1 MKKTLAIV
9 ALLVMVVSVV
19 SAGSVYFDSGV
30 SFSNGN
36 RTYKIDDYNYEGKSV
51 KYSMTS
57 LPLEIG
63 YREAFD
69 NGVVVSGSAGVFFNL
84 SEKFDGH
91 TNDGDKNF
99 PTHFSLKV
107 QAGYGMKINKKL
119 AAEFLGGLSY
129 SFGSNSKEEAG
140 AKTKV
145 SQSTII
151 LVGEAVVKYEIADS
165 ITLRAGAKIG
175 IPFTSSVKQTF
186 TLGSNSTTNK
196 FKLSGFMFNFTP
208 FVGAAYQF

>member
-1 MKKTLAIV
+1 MKKTFAIV

-84 SEKFDGH
+84 SEKFNGH
-91 TNDGDKNF
+91 TNDGDKYF

-107 QAGYGMKINKKL
+107 LAGYGMKINEKL

-129 SFGSNSKEEAG
+129 SFGSNSEEG
-140 AKTKV
+140 TGFKYKV

-151 LVGEAVVKYEIADS
+151 LVGEAGVKYEIADS

-175 IPFTSSVKQTF
+175 IPFASSMKATVTM
-186 TLGSNSTTNK
+186 GSNSETEK
-196 FKLSGFMFNFTP
+196 AKLSGFMINFTP

>member
-1 MKKTLAIV
+1 MKKTFAIV

-30 SFSNGN
+30 SFSNGS

-84 SEKFDGH
+84 SEKFDGR
-91 TNDGDKNF
+91 TNDGDKLF
-99 PTHFSLKV
+99 PTHFSLKA
-107 QAGYGMKINKKL
+107 QAGYGMEINKKL
-119 AAEFLGGLSY
+119 TAEFLGGFSY
-129 SFGSNSKEEAG
+129 AFGSKKSEGYKLSFSTITLTAEAG
-140 AKTKV
+140 
-145 SQSTII
+145 
-151 LVGEAVVKYEIADS
+151 VKYEIADS

-175 IPFTSSVKQTF
+175 IPFTTNMKETF
-186 TLGSNSTTNK
+186 DNGSESEK
-196 FKLSGFMFNFTP
+196 LKLSGFMFNFTP

>member
-1 MKKTLAIV
+1 MKKTFAIV

-19 SAGSVYFDSGV
+19 SAGTVYLDSGV
-30 SFSNGN
+30 SLLGGS
-36 RTYKIDDYNYEGKSV
+36 RAYKIEGSSYDEKT
-51 KYSMTS
+51 KYANTYI
-57 LPLEIG
+57 PLEIG
-63 YREAFD
+63 YRETLD

-84 SEKFDGH
+84 KETVEGETSDEKM
-91 TNDGDKNF
+91 F
-99 PTHFSLKV
+99 PSVFSFKA
-107 QAGYGMKINKKL
+107 QAGYGMKINEKL

-129 SFGSNSKEEAG
+129 SFGSKSEEGTGFKSKR
-140 AKTKV
+140 

-151 LVGEAVVKYEIADS
+151 LVGEAGIKYEIADS

>member
-1 MKKTLAIV
+1 MKKTFAIV

-36 RTYKIDDYNYEGKSV
+36 RGWEADGKKYEKFKLSV
-51 KYSMTS
+51 VS

-69 NGVVVSGSAGVFFNL
+69 NGVIVSGSAGVFFNL
-84 SEKFDGH
+84 SEKMNGNALDE
-91 TNDGDKNF
+91 KWF
-99 PTHFSLKV
+99 PTHFSLKA
-107 QAGYGMKINKKL
+107 QAGYGMEINEKL
-119 AAEFLGGLSY
+119 AAEFLGGFSY
-129 SFGSNSKEEAG
+129 AFGTIRPSDDYKESFSTITLTAEAG
-140 AKTKV
+140 
-145 SQSTII
+145 
-151 LVGEAVVKYEIADS
+151 VKYEIADS

-175 IPFTSSVKQTF
+175 IPFK
-186 TLGSNSTTNK
+186 TTIKAKVDGASDSAKNK
-196 FKLSGFMFNFTP
+196 LYGFMFNITP

>member
-1 MKKTLAIV
+1 MKKTFAIV

-19 SAGSVYFDSGV
+19 SAGSVYLDSGV
-30 SFSNGN
+30 SLLSGS
-36 RTYKIDDYNYEGKSV
+36 RTLKNEGSSDGEKL
-51 KYSMTS
+51 KFANTYI
-57 LPLEIG
+57 PLEIG
-63 YREAFD
+63 YRETLD

-107 QAGYGMKINKKL
+107 QAGYGMKINEKL

-129 SFGSNSKEEAG
+129 SFGSNSEEG
-140 AKTKV
+140 TGFKSKR

-151 LVGEAVVKYEIADS
+151 LVGEAGIKYEIADS

-175 IPFTSSVKQTF
+175 IPFASSIKATYTS
-186 TLGSNSTTNK
+186 GSYSTTNK
-196 FKLSGFMFNFTP
+196 FKFSGFMCNFTP

>member
-1 MKKTLAIV
+1 MKKTFAIV

-19 SAGSVYFDSGV
+19 SAGSVYLDSGV
-30 SFSNGN
+30 SFLNGSRKTEINDVTSENKVEYSNS
-36 RTYKIDDYNYEGKSV
+36 YI
-51 KYSMTS
+51 
-57 LPLEIG
+57 PLEVG

-69 NGVVVSGSAGVFFNL
+69 NGVIVSGSAGVFFNL
-84 SEKFDGH
+84 KETSDGH
-91 TNDGDKNF
+91 TNDEKMF
-99 PTHFSLKV
+99 PTVFSFKA

-151 LVGEAVVKYEIADS
+151 LVGEAGVKYEIADS

-175 IPFTSSVKQTF
+175 IPFTTNMKETFDNSSESEK
-186 TLGSNSTTNK
+186 L
-196 FKLSGFMFNFTP
+196 KLSGFMFNITP

>member
-1 MKKTLAIV
+1 MKKTFAIV

-36 RTYKIDDYNYEGKSV
+36 RGYEFDGEKYGKFDLSV
-51 KYSMTS
+51 VS
-57 LPLEIG
+57 LPLEVG

-84 SEKFDGH
+84 SEKINEH
-91 TNDGDKNF
+91 TYDEKLF
-99 PTHFSLKV
+99 PTHFSLKA
-107 QAGYGMKINKKL
+107 QAGYGMEINEKF
-119 AAEFLGGLSY
+119 AAEFLGGFSY
-129 SFGSNSKEEAG
+129 AFGTRKPSENYKESFSTITLTAEAG
-140 AKTKV
+140 
-145 SQSTII
+145 
-151 LVGEAVVKYEIADS
+151 VKYEIADS

-175 IPFTSSVKQTF
+175 IPFK
-186 TLGSNSTTNK
+186 TTIK
-196 FKLSGFMFNFTP
+196 AKVDGASDSAKEKLYGFMFNITP

>member
-19 SAGSVYFDSGV
+19 SAGSVYLDSGV

-36 RTYKIDDYNYEGKSV
+36 RVPENDGAKGPDMDISV
-51 KYSMTS
+51 VS

-84 SEKFDGH
+84 SEKINGH
-91 TNDGDKNF
+91 TTDGDKNF
-99 PTHFSLKV
+99 PTHFSLKA
-107 QAGYGMKINKKL
+107 QAGYGMEINEKL
-119 AAEFLGGLSY
+119 AAEFLGGFSY
-129 SFGSNSKEEAG
+129 AFGSNKGEGYKQSFSTITLTTEAG
-140 AKTKV
+140 
-145 SQSTII
+145 
-151 LVGEAVVKYEIADS
+151 VKYEIVDS

-175 IPFTSSVKQTF
+175 IPFTT
-186 TLGSNSTTNK
+186 TLKTKADGASDSYK
-196 FKLSGFMFNFTP
+196 VKLSGFVFNITP

>member
-1 MKKTLAIV
+1 MKKTFAIV

-36 RTYKIDDYNYEGKSV
+36 RRWEFDVGKSDKFEV
-51 KYSMTS
+51 SVVS
-57 LPLEIG
+57 LPLEVG

-84 SEKFDGH
+84 SEKFDGR
-91 TNDGDKNF
+91 TNDGDKLF
-99 PTHFSLKV
+99 PTHFSLKA
-107 QAGYGMKINKKL
+107 QAGYGMEINEKL
-119 AAEFLGGLSY
+119 AAEFLGGFSY
-129 SFGSNSKEEAG
+129 AFGSKKSEGYKLSSSTITLTVEAG
-140 AKTKV
+140 
-145 SQSTII
+145 
-151 LVGEAVVKYEIADS
+151 VKYEIADS

-175 IPFTSSVKQTF
+175 IPFTTNMKMTF
-186 TLGSNSTTNK
+186 DNGSESEK
-196 FKLSGFMFNFTP
+196 AKLSGFMFNFTP

>member
-1 MKKTLAIV
+1 MKKTFAIV

-36 RTYKIDDYNYEGKSV
+36 RGLEIDENKYDKYEVSV
-51 KYSMTS
+51 VS
-57 LPLEIG
+57 LPLEVG

-84 SEKFDGH
+84 SEKFDGR
-91 TNDGDKNF
+91 TNDGDKLF
-99 PTHFSLKV
+99 PTHFSLKA
-107 QAGYGMKINKKL
+107 QAGYGMEINEKL

-129 SFGSNSKEEAG
+129 SFGSNSEEG
-140 AKTKV
+140 TGFKSKV

-151 LVGEAVVKYEIADS
+151 LVGEAGVKYEIADS

-175 IPFTSSVKQTF
+175 IPFASSMKATVTMGSYSETEKVKQ
-186 TLGSNSTTNK
+186 
-196 FKLSGFMFNFTP
+196 SGFMINFTP

>member
-1 MKKTLAIV
+1 MKKTFAIV

-36 RTYKIDDYNYEGKSV
+36 RRWEFDVGKSDKFEV
-51 KYSMTS
+51 SVVS
-57 LPLEIG
+57 LPLEVG

-84 SEKFDGH
+84 NEKFDGH
-91 TNDGDKNF
+91 TNDGDKLF
-99 PTHFSLKV
+99 PTHFSLKA
-107 QAGYGMKINKKL
+107 QAGYGMEINEKL
-119 AAEFLGGLSY
+119 AAEFLGGFSY
-129 SFGSNSKEEAG
+129 AFGSKKGKGYKLSFSTITLTAEAG
-140 AKTKV
+140 
-145 SQSTII
+145 
-151 LVGEAVVKYEIADS
+151 VKYEIADS

-175 IPFTSSVKQTF
+175 IPFTTNMKETF
-186 TLGSNSTTNK
+186 DNGSESEK
-196 FKLSGFMFNFTP
+196 AKLSGFMFNFTP

>member
-1 MKKTLAIV
+1 MKKTFAIV

-36 RTYKIDDYNYEGKSV
+36 RRFEVGEYKSDKYEVSV
-51 KYSMTS
+51 VS

-69 NGVVVSGSAGVFFNL
+69 NGVVVSGSAEVFFNL

-91 TNDGDKNF
+91 TNDGDKLF
-99 PTHFSLKV
+99 PTHFSLKA
-107 QAGYGMKINKKL
+107 QAGYGMEINEKL
-119 AAEFLGGLSY
+119 AAEFLGGFSY
-129 SFGSNSKEEAG
+129 AFGSKKSEGYKLSFSTITLTAEAG
-140 AKTKV
+140 
-145 SQSTII
+145 
-151 LVGEAVVKYEIADS
+151 VKYEIADS

-175 IPFTSSVKQTF
+175 IPFTTNMKETFDNSSESEK
-186 TLGSNSTTNK
+186 L
-196 FKLSGFMFNFTP
+196 KLSGFMFNFTP

>member
-1 MKKTLAIV
+1 MKKTFAIV

-19 SAGSVYFDSGV
+19 SAGSVYLDSGV

-36 RTYKIDDYNYEGKSV
+36 RGLEIDGEKGKKYELSV
-51 KYSMTS
+51 VS
-57 LPLEIG
+57 LPLEVG

-84 SEKFDGH
+84 SEK
-91 TNDGDKNF
+91 TNGQTVDKDNIY
-99 PTHFSLKV
+99 PTHFSLKA
-107 QAGYGMKINKKL
+107 QAGYGMEINEKL
-119 AAEFLGGLSY
+119 AAEFLGGISY
-129 SFGSNSKEEAG
+129 SFGSNTIEEAG
-140 AKTKV
+140 LKFKF

-151 LVGEAVVKYEIADS
+151 LVGEAGVKYEIADS

-175 IPFTSSVKQTF
+175 IPFTT
-186 TLGSNSTTNK
+186 TLKTKADGASDSYK
-196 FKLSGFMFNFTP
+196 IKLYGFMFNITP

>member
-1 MKKTLAIV
+1 MKKTFAIV

-36 RTYKIDDYNYEGKSV
+36 RGLEIDENKYDKYEVSV
-51 KYSMTS
+51 VS
-57 LPLEIG
+57 LPLEVG

-69 NGVVVSGSAGVFFNL
+69 NGVVVSGSAEVFFNL

-91 TNDGDKNF
+91 TNDGDKLF
-99 PTHFSLKV
+99 PTHFSLKA
-107 QAGYGMKINKKL
+107 QAGYGMEINEKL
-119 AAEFLGGLSY
+119 TAEFLGGFSY
-129 SFGSNSKEEAG
+129 AFGSKKSEGYKLSFSTITLTAEAG
-140 AKTKV
+140 
-145 SQSTII
+145 
-151 LVGEAVVKYEIADS
+151 VKYEIADS

-175 IPFTSSVKQTF
+175 IPFTTNMKETF
-186 TLGSNSTTNK
+186 DNGSESEK
-196 FKLSGFMFNFTP
+196 LKLSGFMFNFTP

>member
-1 MKKTLAIV
+1 MKKTFTIV

-36 RTYKIDDYNYEGKSV
+36 RGLEIDENKYDKYEVSV
-51 KYSMTS
+51 VS
-57 LPLEIG
+57 LPLEVG

-84 SEKFDGH
+84 SEKDNGH
-91 TNDGDKNF
+91 TVDKEDLY
-99 PTHFSLKV
+99 PTHFSLKA
-107 QAGYGMKINKKL
+107 QAGYGMEINKKL
-119 AAEFLGGLSY
+119 AAEFLGGISY
-129 SFGSNSKEEAG
+129 SFGSNTIEEAG
-140 AKTKV
+140 LKFKL

-151 LVGEAVVKYEIADS
+151 LVGEAGVKYEIADS

-175 IPFTSSVKQTF
+175 IPFT
-186 TLGSNSTTNK
+186 TNMK
-196 FKLSGFMFNFTP
+196 MTIGDASDSEKVKLSGFMFNITP

>member
-1 MKKTLAIV
+1 MKKTFAIV

-36 RTYKIDDYNYEGKSV
+36 RRWEFDVGKSDKFEV
-51 KYSMTS
+51 SVVS
-57 LPLEIG
+57 LPLEVG

-84 SEKFDGH
+84 SEKFDGR
-91 TNDGDKNF
+91 TNDGDKLF
-99 PTHFSLKV
+99 PTHFSLKA
-107 QAGYGMKINKKL
+107 QAGYGMEINEKL
-119 AAEFLGGLSY
+119 AAEFLGGFSY
-129 SFGSNSKEEAG
+129 AFGSKKDEGYKLSFSTITLTAEAG
-140 AKTKV
+140 
-145 SQSTII
+145 
-151 LVGEAVVKYEIADS
+151 VKYEIADS

-175 IPFTSSVKQTF
+175 IPFTTNMKETF
-186 TLGSNSTTNK
+186 DNGSESEK
-196 FKLSGFMFNFTP
+196 AKLSGFMFNFTP

>member
-1 MKKTLAIV
+1 MKKTFAIV

-19 SAGSVYFDSGV
+19 SAGSVYLDSGV
-30 SFSNGN
+30 SLLSGSRAYKNEGSSDTKTKYAN
-36 RTYKIDDYNYEGKSV
+36 TYI
-51 KYSMTS
+51 
-57 LPLEIG
+57 PLEIG

-84 SEKFDGH
+84 KETIGGETS
-91 TNDGDKNF
+91 DKKMF
-99 PTHFSLKV
+99 PTVFSFKA
-107 QAGYGMKINKKL
+107 QAGYGMKINEKL

-129 SFGSNSKEEAG
+129 SFGSNSEEG
-140 AKTKV
+140 TGFKSKV

-151 LVGEAVVKYEIADS
+151 LVGEAGVKYEIADS

-175 IPFTSSVKQTF
+175 IPFASSMKATVTMGSSSETEKVKQ
-186 TLGSNSTTNK
+186 
-196 FKLSGFMFNFTP
+196 SGFMINFTP